1 MPQTREARTTHVKN
15 AVQLSFV
22 VLRQRTEVPT
32 LIKAGY
38 IDANTFM
45 ERSVH
50 QEGSFKV
57 SSSVIVSSTF
67 STASPES
74 FELEDDFLF

>member
-22 VLRQRTEVPT
+22 VLRRRTEVPT
-32 LIKAGY
+32 LIGAGY

-50 QEGSFKV
+50 
-57 SSSVIVSSTF
+57 
-67 STASPES
+67 
-74 FELEDDFLF
+74 